1 VGTNLYSS
9 QPGWGVSSAGNPEL
23 SWETQRQ
30 INIGTQATL
39 FNKLNIDVEYF
50 DRVTSSMLIS
60 VPFPWTSGFSSVTSN
75 VGSLKNSGFN
85 ANVNY
90 DFIKK
95 KSSFLNVYVNVGY
108 VEQKITELFQ
118 GKQYWIIPN
127 TGVCWAVGQPVSY
140 FYPIWAGVDPA
151 NGEATWYRPNANP
164 DKIVETTKS
173 STTNAFNTAGLQQNT
188 GINRYAPFNGGFG
201 FSAGVKEFSVSADFS
216 FSKGKYMINNDRYFF
231 ENPNQFTGFNQSN
244 NVLDYW
250 KKPGDQTRFPRYG
263 VQFTQFDSRLIE
275 DASFMRLKALTFAYD
290 FSKTL
295 LNKQKVLT
303 AAKFY
308 VTMRNIWTLTN
319 YSGPDPEVDTNVSLG
334 ANPNTSQVAVGL
346 NLQF

>member
-1 VGTNLYSS
+1 
-9 QPGWGVSSAGNPEL
+9 
-23 SWETQRQ
+23 
-30 INIGTQATL
+30 
-39 FNKLNIDVEYF
+39 
-50 DRVTSSMLIS
+50 M
-60 VPFPWTSGFSSVTSN
+60 
-75 VGSLKNSGFN
+75 
-85 ANVNY
+85 
-90 DFIKK
+90 
-95 KSSFLNVYVNVGY
+95 NVGY

-140 FYPIWAGVDPA
+140 FYPIWSGVDPA
-151 NGEATWYRPNANP
+151 NGDATWYRPNADPN
-164 DKIVETTKS
+164 KIVETTKS
-173 STTNAFNTAGLQQNT
+173 ATTNAFNTAGLQQNT
-188 GINRYAPFNGGFG
+188 GIKRYAPFNGGFG
-201 FSAGVKEFSVSADFS
+201 FSAGVREFSVSADFS
-216 FSKGKYMINNDRYFF
+216 YSKGKFMINNDRYFF
-231 ENPNQFTGFNQSN
+231 ENPNQFTGYNQSN
-244 NVLDYW
+244 TVLNYW
-250 KKPGDQTRFPRYG
+250 KQPGDKTVFPRYG

-303 AAKFY
+303 GAKFY

-346 NLQF
+346 NLSF